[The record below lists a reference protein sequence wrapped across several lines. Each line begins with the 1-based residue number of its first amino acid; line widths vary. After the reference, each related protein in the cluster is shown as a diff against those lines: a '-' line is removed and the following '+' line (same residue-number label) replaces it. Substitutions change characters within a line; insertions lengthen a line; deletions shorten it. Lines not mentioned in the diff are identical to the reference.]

1 MKTVRL
7 ILGDQLNQNHSW
19 FNEVNDNVIY
29 LMAEMRQETDYVK
42 HHIQKVIAFFL
53 AMRNFKNELSAKGH
67 QFIYFSLTD
76 ANNPQQL
83 EEIITKTIKESN
95 AKKFEYQLPDEY
107 RLDEQLNNICKSLPI
122 ATSYADTEHF
132 YTTRFEL
139 RDFFKGK
146 KQMIMESFYRMMRK
160 KHDILI
166 NNDQPEGGKWN
177 YDQSNRN
184 KWKGQPSI
192 PHEKDFKKNVEE
204 IIEELSKAKVKT
216 FGNVDPTAFSWP
228 VTKVDALSTLTY
240 FCDQLLPHFGDY
252 QDAMHEDQK
261 FLFHSRLSFAMNSK
275 ILSPKE
281 VITRVTAHY
290 HKNKDVIHIS
300 QVEGFTRQI
309 LGWREYMRGIYW
321 KEMPRYKGLN
331 VLENKNKLP
340 HFFWTGKT
348 KMNCL
353 KHAIGQSLDHSY
365 AHHIQRLM
373 IIGNFALLT
382 QMDPDEVDQ
391 WYLGVYIDAI
401 EWVEI
406 TNTRGM
412 SQFADGGIVATKPYV
427 SSANYINKMS
437 NYCSKCSYNHTKK
450 LGDKACPFNSLYWNF
465 LADKK
470 AHFKNNQRMKMML
483 SLLDKMDGSVLADI
497 QLKANDLMKNLDAL

>member
-53 AMRNFKNELSAKGH
+53 AMRNFKDELSAKGH

-107 RLDEQLNNICKSLPI
+107 RLDEQLNKLEDSLPI

-216 FGNVDPTAFSWP
+216 FG
-228 VTKVDALSTLTY
+228 K
-240 FCDQLLPHFGDY
+240 QL
-252 QDAMHEDQK
+252 AMHVAASNPLGLD
-261 FLFHSRLSFAMNSK
+261 SDGISK
-275 ILSPKE
+275 DIIKKE
-281 VITRVTAHY
+281 EELVSEEL
-290 HKNKDVIHIS
+290 KN
-300 QVEGFTRQI
+300 
-309 LGWREYMRGIYW
+309 
-321 KEMPRYKGLN
+321 
-331 VLENKNKLP
+331 
-340 HFFWTGKT
+340 TGKPEDIVKKISLG
-348 KMNCL
+348 KM
-353 KHAIGQSLDHSY
+353 
-365 AHHIQRLM
+365 
-373 IIGNFALLT
+373 
-382 QMDPDEVDQ
+382 
-391 WYLGVYIDAI
+391 
-401 EWVEI
+401 
-406 TNTRGM
+406 
-412 SQFADGGIVATKPYV
+412 
-427 SSANYINKMS
+427 
-437 NYCSKCSYNHTKK
+437 KK
-450 LGDKACPFNSLYWNF
+450 FKEDNSLLNQGWVMEP
-465 LADKK
+465 KK
-470 AHFKNNQRMKMML
+470 KVK
-483 SLLDKMDGSVLADI
+483 DI
-497 QLKANDLMKNLDAL
+497 LKDLNIPDLKIKDFFRLKIGE